1 MTVRAI
7 AADGSTHVFPD
18 NTPPEVVDRVM
29 KAYAASKPPARAS
42 AAPATQ
48 SAPRAAPP
56 RKQDAV
62 SQITGL
68 MANVNRGLGIG
79 DELAAGGKTAL
90 NVLTGKTP
98 IGDLVNGYK
107 QSMTEQRAIE
117 DGYSADHPNAAAL
130 ARGTGMA
137 GTALIPTGAALQ
149 GGRVMNAVRGATG
162 AATGAA
168 AYSLADRGSIP
179 ERIDAAKAAAVNPL
193 GLALGSGAGAA
204 MRPLPRLPRPATTPP
219 QVLREAG
226 VALTPGQSRGGIVKS
241 AEDVAMRAPI
251 LGTAVRGARQ
261 RSRESLNRAVAN
273 RALAPIG
280 ETLPRGV
287 ATGHDSVAHVADRLG
302 AVYDDAA
309 ALVPSVAP
317 DQAFTQALGAIGQRT
332 TELPTDVG
340 TQFANIIQNRLTD
353 RLQSGPV
360 TGTQLRGIQ
369 SEIGHLAARRSASQD
384 PAQQELGH
392 MLEDVSGELSDLLGR
407 ANPEAGAM
415 IGRANEGWAIYVRL
429 RNAASKAKGG
439 IATPGQF
446 TTAVRMSDNSVG
458 KGRVA
463 RGGALLQDLID
474 PASQVMPDAFGNPG
488 TADALGLGALATSI
502 LTKPAVGIP
511 TAAALSAGSVP
522 YLLMGRGATGVPRA
536 AGAIPARGLS
546 PEVAAR
552 LARAL
557 GVAGSPR
564 PVASSR

>member
-7 AADGSTHVFPD
+7 AADGSTHEFPD

-29 KAYAASKPPARAS
+29 KTYAASK
-42 AAPATQ
+42 APAGTS
-48 SAPRAAPP
+48 SAPAAQGAPRPATP

-137 GTALIPTGAALQ
+137 GTALIPTGVVLQ

-168 AYSLADRGSIP
+168 AYSLADRGSMP

-193 GLALGSGAGAA
+193 VLALGSGAGAA

-241 AEDVAMRAPI
+241 VEDVAMRAPI

-261 RSRESLNRAVAN
+261 RSVESLNRAVAN

-302 AVYDDAA
+302 AVYDNAA

-415 IGRANEGWAIYVRL
+415 IGRANEGWANYVRL

-463 RGGALLQDLID
+463 QGGALLQDLID

-502 LTKPAVGIP
+502 VTKPALGIP
-511 TAAALSAGSVP
+511 TAAALSAGSIP
-522 YLLMGRGATGVPRA
+522 YLMMGRGVTGVPRA
-536 AGAIPARGLS
+536 AGAIPAQGLS

-552 LARAL
+552 LARTL